1 MNTSESLNKA
11 ADLLESEGW
20 TQGAW
25 HDEDGYCAIG
35 AIDEVMINEWGK
47 TDKEDYALW
56 NSLHQTKLAT
66 RRQFREYVGMGI
78 AWWNDNVAQS
88 KEEVVAAMRAAALV
102 AEAKTPEMQTA

>member
-1 MNTSESLNKA
+1 MNASESLNKA

-20 TQGAW
+20 TQGTW

-35 AIDEVMINEWGK
+35 AIDEVMTNEWGK

-56 NSLHQTKLAT
+56 NSLHQTKLDA
-66 RRQFREYVGMGI
+66 RRQFRDYVGMGI
-78 AWWNDNVAQS
+78 ASWNDNVAQS